1 MFVNFGEKE
10 EAICIK
16 YLAQFRTAG
25 IRAEIYPEAAK
36 RKSKWDMQMQ
46 KKLLCCFS
54 NEKQK

>member
-36 RKSKWDMQMQ
+36 
-46 KKLLCCFS
+46 
-54 NEKQK
+54 NEKANGICRCKKN